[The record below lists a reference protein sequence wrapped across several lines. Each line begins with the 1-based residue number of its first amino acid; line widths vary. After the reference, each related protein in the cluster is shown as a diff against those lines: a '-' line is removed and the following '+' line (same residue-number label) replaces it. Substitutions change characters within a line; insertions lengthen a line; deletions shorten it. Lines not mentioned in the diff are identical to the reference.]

1 MKREWRERIVRY
13 TPFILWTGVVLAMST
28 GGASMSRTSRIIRP
42 ILEFLFPT
50 ASEADL
56 QFYHGIVRKCAHFS
70 EYAILALL
78 AYRAFISSSNRFLAG
93 RTASASFAAALAVA
107 VIDETYQSF
116 EASRTGSVL
125 DVGIDMMGAAAALL
139 VLLLVRWVR
148 KN

>member
-13 TPFILWTGVVLAMST
+13 TPFILWTGVVLGMST
-28 GGASMSRTSRIIRP
+28 GGASMSRTSRIVRP

-78 AYRAFISSSNRFLAG
+78 AYRAFIGSSNRFLAG
-93 RTASASFAAALAVA
+93 RTAAASFAAALAVA
-107 VIDETYQSF
+107 VTDETYQSF
-116 EASRTGSVL
+116 EASRTGSML
-125 DVGIDMMGAAAALL
+125 DVGIDMTGAAAALL
-139 VLLLVRWVR
+139 VLMLVCRVR